1 MVERRRNPRIP
12 ITLHLSICD
21 LYRENESL
29 TGLHNLNSPIRLT
42 DISLSG
48 IAFVSECVLPVGY
61 FFNAT
66 LDTPNHEDKVFS
78 LVKIIRSDTIDHN
91 KYIYGCEF
99 TNPPDN
105 LHAFVE
111 NVTTASQTASQ

>member
-78 LVKIIRSDTIDHN
+78 LVKIIRSFCRKCNNCQSDSISIV
-91 KYIYGCEF
+91 K
-99 TNPPDN
+99 NPAALQRD
-105 LHAFVE
+105 
-111 NVTTASQTASQ
+111 